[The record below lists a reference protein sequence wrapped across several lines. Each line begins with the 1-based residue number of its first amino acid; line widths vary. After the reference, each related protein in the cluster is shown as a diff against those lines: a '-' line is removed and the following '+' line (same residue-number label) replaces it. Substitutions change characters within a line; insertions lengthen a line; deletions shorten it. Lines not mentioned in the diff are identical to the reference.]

1 MNDEIASKL
10 EMLEEYV
17 AILKGY
23 QHHDVEDLM
32 RDHTL
37 RGAVERYIEVALE
50 CMIDIGEMIISK
62 EKLKRPDTYRDVFLL
77 LGEHG
82 ILPDDFAKDLAP
94 AAGFRNVLVHMYAK
108 IDIDRL
114 YYYLENNIEDIERF
128 GEYIA
133 RYLIKGRSVDG
144 SVRT

>member
-1 MNDEIASKL
+1 MNDEIESKL

-23 QHHDVEDLM
+23 QHHDVKDLM

-82 ILPDDFAKDLAP
+82 ILPDDFAEDLAS

-114 YYYLENNIEDIERF
+114 YYYLENNLEDIERF

-133 RYLIKGRSVDG
+133 RYLIKG
-144 SVRT
+144 

>member
-1 MNDEIASKL
+1 MNDEIESKL

-17 AILKGY
+17 GILKGY

-114 YYYLENNIEDIERF
+114 YYYLENNLEDIERF

-133 RYLIKGRSVDG
+133 RYLIKG
-144 SVRT
+144 

>member
-10 EMLEEYV
+10 EMLDEYI

-50 CMIDIGEMIISK
+50 CTIDIGEMIISK

-114 YYYLENNIEDIERF
+114 YYYLENNLEDIERF

-133 RYLIKGRSVDG
+133 RYLIKG
-144 SVRT
+144 

>member
-1 MNDEIASKL
+1 MNDEIESKL

-114 YYYLENNIEDIERF
+114 YYYLENNLEDIERF

-133 RYLIKGRSVDG
+133 RYLIKG
-144 SVRT
+144 